1 MLYLYLVIKY
11 NFSEDLMTISGEDYA
26 LSPFRKWLLANHEQL
41 CNGHFIKSIRV
52 GDRMKFTYD
61 WQHIY
66 FVAEQYEFTK
76 IYINDSNPDRKTP
89 PTDSL
94 PVASSI

>member
-1 MLYLYLVIKY
+1 
-11 NFSEDLMTISGEDYA
+11 MTIDGEDYL

-52 GDRMKFTYD
+52 GDKIKFTYD

-76 IYINDSNPDRKTP
+76 NYINENPTRKAP
-89 PTDSL
+89 PTDPL
-94 PVASSI
+94 PMAGTVQE